1 MMFFIGTTQP
11 EKNFYRIFYRRR
23 VDNNRLETTFQGSI
37 FFNSFA
43 IFIQSCC
50 ANALQFSAGKCRFNN
65 VGSIHRALAASS
77 THQRVDFVDEEDDV
91 ALGAHYLLNYA
102 FEPLLKLALVLGAG
116 YQCTHIK

>member
-1 MMFFIGTTQP
+1 MVVFVTL
-11 EKNFYRIFYRRR
+11 
-23 VDNNRLETTFQGSI
+23 LETTQDADGIHLVRLLYQHGLEPPFERLVFLEVFLVLTKGCGTDGTKFATRQGR
-37 FFNSFA
+37 
-43 IFIQSCC
+43 
-50 ANALQFSAGKCRFNN
+50 LED
-65 VGSIHRALAASS
+65 VGSIHRALAASG